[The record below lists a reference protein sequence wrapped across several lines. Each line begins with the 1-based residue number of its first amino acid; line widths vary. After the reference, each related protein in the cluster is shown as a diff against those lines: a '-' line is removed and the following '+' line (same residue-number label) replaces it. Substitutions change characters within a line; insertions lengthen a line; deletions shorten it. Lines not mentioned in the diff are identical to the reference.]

1 MQFHD
6 LPVFY
11 KKSKL
16 DAALWVGTFIAVI
29 LVDIDY
35 GLVVGIGLSVILLIY
50 RSIGVTV
57 EELGSLDTTEFFA
70 SRKQYRNANRKENTI
85 ILKINGPITFAN
97 FEDILEGLRR
107 KLKRIP
113 KTATLTVRIEK
124 LYLKKPDDFSS

>member
-6 LPVFY
+6 LPMFY

-29 LVDIDY
+29 ILDIDI
-35 GLVVGIGLSVILLIY
+35 GLIVGIGLSVILLIY
-50 RSIGVTV
+50 RSVSVKV

-70 SRKQYRNANRKENTI
+70 NRKQFRNADRKYNTI
-85 ILKINGPITFAN
+85 ILKISGPITFAN
-97 FEDILEGLRR
+97 FEDVLESLRK

-113 KTATLTVRIEK
+113 KTSSVTVRTVNF
-124 LYLKKPDDFSS
+124 LYL